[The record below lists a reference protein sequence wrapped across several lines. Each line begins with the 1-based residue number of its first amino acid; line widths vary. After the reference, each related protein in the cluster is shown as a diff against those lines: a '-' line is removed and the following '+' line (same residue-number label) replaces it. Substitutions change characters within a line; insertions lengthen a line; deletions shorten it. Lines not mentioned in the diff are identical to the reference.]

1 MPEGHTIHRL
11 ADDHAE
17 WLAGRKVHVS
27 SPQGRF
33 AAAATQLDGQQL
45 VATDA
50 FGKHLFHRYADGRS
64 VHIHLGLFGKV
75 RHHPLAART
84 APPPPR
90 DTVRYRVQTI
100 GRDAGHAIDL
110 IGATACELLDEPQV
124 DAIVARLG
132 PDPIRDDADPERA
145 WAALQRRSVNIGR
158 ALMDQAVLA
167 GVGNVYRAEVLFVHG
182 LHPDVASRDVDRETW
197 DAMWATLVTWLRRGV
212 KERRIITVDP
222 KELGVPR
229 SRIRRA
235 DATYV
240 YHQAHCRRCGTAIR
254 RYDLA
259 GRWAYACET
268 CQPPPRAGRSSTATR
283 KAATRKAPTRKAA
296 TRKAATRKATSDP
309 TTRSIPA

>member
-11 ADDHAE
+11 ARDHAG
-17 WLAGRKVHVS
+17 WFAGREVRVS

-33 AAAATQLDGQQL
+33 TAAAAQLDAHTL

-50 FGKHLFHRYADGRS
+50 FGKHLFHRYDDGRS

-75 RHHPLAART
+75 FHHALEHGVAAP
-84 APPPPR
+84 APR
-90 DTVRYRVQTI
+90 DTVRYRVEAA
-100 GRDAGHAIDL
+100 GSDGGHAIDL
-110 IGATACELLDEPQV
+110 VGATACELLDEAEV
-124 DAIVARLG
+124 DAIIARLG
-132 PDPIRDDADPERA
+132 PDPIREDADPERA
-145 WAALQRRSVNIGR
+145 WAALQRRSVGIGR
-158 ALMDQAVLA
+158 ALMDQSVLA

-182 LHPDVASRDVDRETW
+182 LHPDVPARDVDRATW

-222 KELGVPR
+222 KELGLPR

-240 YHQAHCRRCGTAIR
+240 YHQERCRRCGTAVR
-254 RYDLA
+254 RFDLA

-268 CQPPPRAGRSSTATR
+268 CQPPPRDGRARPRTDVPLR
-283 KAATRKAPTRKAA
+283 R
-296 TRKAATRKATSDP
+296 
-309 TTRSIPA
+309 RSGAHT

>member
-11 ADDHAE
+11 ARDHAD
-17 WLAGRKVHVS
+17 WFAGSKVRVA

-33 AAAATQLDGQQL
+33 ATAAALLDRSRL
-45 VATDA
+45 VTTDA
-50 FGKHLFHRYADGRS
+50 YGKHLFHHYDGGRS

-75 RHHPLAART
+75 FHHALEATDPERS
-84 APPPPR
+84 APPAPR
-90 DTVRYRVQTI
+90 ETVRYRVQ
-100 GRDAGHAIDL
+100 GREHVIDL
-110 IGATACELLDEPQV
+110 VGATACELLDAVEV

-145 WAALQRRSVNIGR
+145 WAALQRRSVGIGR
-158 ALMDQAVLA
+158 ALMDQSVLA
-167 GVGNVYRAEVLFVHG
+167 GVGNVYRAEVLYVHG
-182 LHPDVASRDVDRETW
+182 LHPDVASRDVPRDVW
-197 DAMWATLVTWLRRGV
+197 DSMWSTLVVWLRRGV

-240 YHQAHCRRCGTAIR
+240 YHQERCRRCGTEVR

-268 CQPPPRAGRSSTATR
+268 CQPAPGRVKAPGPSTRKKATR
-283 KAATRKAPTRKAA
+283 
-296 TRKAATRKATSDP
+296 
-309 TTRSIPA
+309 

>member
-1 MPEGHTIHRL
+1 VPEGHTIHRL
-11 ADDHAE
+11 ARDHGE
-17 WLAGRKVHVS
+17 WFSGRRVRVS

-33 AAAATQLDGQQL
+33 DAAAAQLDGRRL

-50 FGKHLFHRYADGRS
+50 YGKHLFHRYDDGRS

-75 RHHPLAART
+75 FHHALAERD
-84 APPPPR
+84 APPVPR
-90 DTVRYRVQTI
+90 DTVRYRVVTA
-100 GRDAGHAIDL
+100 GDGDRDGDGDGDGAHAIDL
-110 IGATACELLDEPQV
+110 VGATACELLDEPQV

-145 WAALQRRSVNIGR
+145 WAALRRRSVSVGR

-182 LHPDVASRDVDRETW
+182 LHPDVPSRDVDRATW
-197 DAMWATLVTWLRRGV
+197 DAMWSTLVVWLRRGV

-229 SRIRRA
+229 SRIRRS

-240 YHQAHCRRCGTAIR
+240 YHQERCRRCGTAVR

-268 CQPPPRAGRSSTATR
+268 CQPPPRGAGTRATR
-283 KAATRKAPTRKAA
+283 SRR
-296 TRKAATRKATSDP
+296 
-309 TTRSIPA
+309 